1 LPSGRLVPPPPL
13 REHLDGI
20 DSKAVS
26 LKWTGSG
33 DQPPERTNWRRVAVL
48 GKAGEACDEYLKKGS
63 KVLVEGRMNADAA
76 GNPRVWRD
84 KEGKSRGSF
93 EVAALTVKFLSS
105 KNSGS
110 DESEATAEAA
120 DETDIPFWRQ
130 PKRSEND
137 TEPAQCRCCRGSV
150 VSHR

>member
-1 LPSGRLVPPPPL
+1 LIKPKTVAYLIRK
-13 REHLDGI
+13 R
-20 DSKAVS
+20 KAEFWA
-26 LKWTGSG
+26 KTRC
-33 DQPPERTNWRRVAVL
+33 QA
-48 GKAGEACDEYLKKGS
+48 
-63 KVLVEGRMNADAA
+63 
-76 GNPRVWRD
+76 
-84 KEGKSRGSF
+84 GKSEIESIATSQKRPEQDGSMGTSF
-93 EVAALTVKFLSS
+93 EVTAMTVKFLSS

-137 TEPAQCRCCRGSV
+137 TEPEQCRCCPGSV